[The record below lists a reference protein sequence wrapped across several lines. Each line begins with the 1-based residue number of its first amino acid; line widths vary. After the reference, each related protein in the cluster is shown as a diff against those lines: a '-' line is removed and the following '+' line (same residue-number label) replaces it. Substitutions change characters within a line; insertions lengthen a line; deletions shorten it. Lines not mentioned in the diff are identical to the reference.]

1 MNRKNQSPKKQ
12 NERKNNGVRKIK
24 IKTSVETV

>member
-24 IKTSVETV
+24 TSVETV